1 MRAMSPASLV
11 RRALWEVL
19 HRAPERA
26 LTARTKHGVL
36 SFSNKD
42 RAIGRLLF
50 TTREFELDKIDR
62 AIRCAIAARL
72 LRERNDGWLLDV
84 GANVGSVCI
93 PLVRRGVVTHAL
105 AFEPEPKNYAHLV
118 RSLTLNGIDADT
130 IRPLN
135 AAVSSTNG
143 TAALELAFTNFG
155 DHRIRVEVPA
165 RSHPELRE
173 AERAV
178 IAVAVQRLDDAVAAH
193 GIALEAVRLIWIDA
207 QGHESQILEGATRL
221 LAAGV
226 PVVTEFWPYGLA
238 RAGHDGRRFG
248 DIVGEKFQTFY
259 DLSDP
264 SPRPHPIAEVSML
277 FTRYPATP
285 GTAFTDLL
293 LVPSR

>member
-1 MRAMSPASLV
+1 MRAMSPAALF

-50 TTREFELDKIDR
+50 TDREFELDKISR
-62 AIRCAIAARL
+62 ALRCAITAGA

-93 PLVRRGVVTHAL
+93 PLVQRGVVAGAL

-118 RSLTLNGIDADT
+118 RSLALNGIDTRT

-155 DHRIRVEVPA
+155 DHRIRVEAPT
-165 RSHPELRE
+165 RSHPDLRE
-173 AERAV
+173 SERAV
-178 IAVAVQRLDDAVAAH
+178 ITVPVHRLDDVVAAQ
-193 GIALEAVRLIWIDA
+193 GIAREDVRLLWIDA
-207 QGHESQILEGATRL
+207 QGHEGQVLEGAPKLIR
-221 LAAGV
+221 AGV

-238 RAGHDGRRFG
+238 RSGEEGRRFG
-248 DIVGEKFQTFY
+248 DVLRARFQAFY
-259 DLSDP
+259 DLSDAAP
-264 SPRPHPIAEVSML
+264 QRQPIADVGML
-277 FTRYPATP
+277 FIRYPADP
-285 GTAFTDLL
+285 GIAFTDLL
-293 LVPSR
+293 LIPA